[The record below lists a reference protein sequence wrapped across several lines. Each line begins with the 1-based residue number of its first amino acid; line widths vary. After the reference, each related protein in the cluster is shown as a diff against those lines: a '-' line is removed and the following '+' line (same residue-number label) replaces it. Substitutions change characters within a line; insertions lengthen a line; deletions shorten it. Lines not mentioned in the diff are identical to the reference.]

1 MKTVGFDK
9 PLYILPFDHR
19 GSFQSKMFGWKG
31 TLTSEQTAQIAATKQ
46 VIYDGFKT
54 AVSLGVPR
62 QKAAILVDEQ
72 FGAAILRDATSQGY
86 TTACPVE
93 KSGQEEFDFEYGEE
107 FAKHVESVKPTFS
120 KVLVRYNPEGD
131 QALNARQAA
140 RLRRGRF
147 GEMEIG
153 LVETGK
159 GVRPRQAVERAV
171 ERVGPCMIG
180 ADEPR
185 RADRL
190 AAVDGRAASTRQAL
204 GLRATRTGEAG
215 RHGH

>member
-46 VIYDGFKT
+46 VIYDGFKA
-54 AVSLGVPR
+54 AVSLGVPKH
-62 QKAAILVDEQ
+62 KAAILVDEQ
-72 FGAAILRDATSQGY
+72 FGGAILRDATSNGY

-107 FAKHVESVKPTFS
+107 FAKHVEAIRPTFC

-131 QALNARQAA
+131 LS
-140 RLRRGRF
+140 
-147 GEMEIG
+147 
-153 LVETGK
+153 
-159 GVRPRQAVERAV
+159 PERAPGCPPAPV
-171 ERVGPCMIG
+171 VRVFAQQESEPVPVRTAG
-180 ADEPR
+180 AR
-185 RADRL
+185 RE
-190 AAVDGRAASTRQAL
+190 G
-204 GLRATRTGEAG
+204 ATRPVARRQEGL
-215 RHGH
+215 